1 MKCSSKN
8 LTDRQTD
15 RQTAVRDSGI
25 ELLKIFAI
33 FVIVISHVV
42 QTLSSEN
49 LDISYQGYVLDIT
62 KATTNFQYIVLL
74 IFRYFGVWGN
84 SLFFICSAW
93 FLLKAT
99 AYKKKKWFFML
110 VEIWT
115 VSIIILIVTYAILHG
130 GISAK
135 IIIKSIFPTLFR
147 NNWYM
152 TCYLLFY
159 PISPILNRVIDGMSK
174 RQLLRSAS
182 ALALLYIFL
191 DFIEGDWF
199 FSSTLILWVTIYFV
213 MAYMQKYLMFFADS
227 IKNNV
232 VFALANAVCFVG
244 LILLTE
250 VGGLHIAFLSEK
262 MMHWANNCNPF
273 IIFMSIAMFN
283 IARNVH
289 FKNRFINYI
298 SSLSLLVYVIHENL
312 IIRTYFRPAMWNY
325 VYTNYGYNNLIG
337 WVFILV
343 VITFLF
349 GIIAAALYSVTIQK
363 FVKKISNRLYES
375 LKKKYLSMEN
385 RILEKY

>member
-1 MKCSSKN
+1 
-8 LTDRQTD
+8 
-15 RQTAVRDSGI
+15 
-25 ELLKIFAI
+25 
-33 FVIVISHVV
+33 
-42 QTLSSEN
+42 
-49 LDISYQGYVLDIT
+49 
-62 KATTNFQYIVLL
+62 
-74 IFRYFGVWGN
+74 
-84 SLFFICSAW
+84 
-93 FLLKAT
+93 
-99 AYKKKKWFFML
+99 
-110 VEIWT
+110 
-115 VSIIILIVTYAILHG
+115 
-130 GISAK
+130 
-135 IIIKSIFPTLFR
+135 
-147 NNWYM
+147 
-152 TCYLLFY
+152 
-159 PISPILNRVIDGMSK
+159 
-174 RQLLRSAS
+174 
-182 ALALLYIFL
+182 
-191 DFIEGDWF
+191 
-199 FSSTLILWVTIYFV
+199 
-213 MAYMQKYLMFFADS
+213 MQKYLMFFADS

-262 MMHWANNCNPF
+262 MMHWENNCNPF

-298 SSLSLLVYVIHENL
+298 SSLSLLIYVIHENL

-325 VYTNYGYNNLIG
+325 VYTNCGYNNLIG

>member
-1 MKCSSKN
+1 M
-8 LTDRQTD
+8 
-15 RQTAVRDSGI
+15 
-25 ELLKIFAI
+25 
-33 FVIVISHVV
+33 
-42 QTLSSEN
+42 
-49 LDISYQGYVLDIT
+49 LDIT

-74 IFRYFGVWGN
+74 IFRHFGVWGN

-135 IIIKSIFPTLFR
+135 IIIQSIFPTLFG
-147 NNWYM
+147 NNWYV

-191 DFIEGDWF
+191 DFIKGDWF
-199 FSSTLILWVTIYFV
+199 FPSTLILWVTIYFV
-213 MAYMQKYLMFFADS
+213 MAYLQKYLMFFADS

-262 MMHWANNCNPF
+262 MMRWGNNCNPF

-298 SSLSLLVYVIHENL
+298 SSLSLLIYVIHENL

-375 LKKKYLSMEN
+375 LKKKYLSMEH

>member
-1 MKCSSKN
+1 MKCSSKT
-8 LTDRQTD
+8 LTD
-15 RQTAVRDSGI
+15 RQTAVRYSGI

-42 QTLSSEN
+42 QTLTSEN
-49 LDISYQGYVLDIT
+49 LDISYQDHVLDIT

-74 IFRYFGVWGN
+74 IFQHFGGWGN

-135 IIIKSIFPTLFR
+135 IIIQSIFPTLFG
-147 NNWYM
+147 NNWYV

-191 DFIEGDWF
+191 DFIKGDWF
-199 FSSTLILWVTIYFV
+199 FPSMLILWVTIYFV
-213 MAYMQKYLMFFADS
+213 MAYLQKYLMFFADS

-262 MMHWANNCNPF
+262 MMHWWNNCNPF

-298 SSLSLLVYVIHENL
+298 SSLSLLIYVIHDNL

-349 GIIAAALYSVTIQK
+349 GIIAAALYSVTIQE

>member
-1 MKCSSKN
+1 
-8 LTDRQTD
+8 
-15 RQTAVRDSGI
+15 
-25 ELLKIFAI
+25 
-33 FVIVISHVV
+33 
-42 QTLSSEN
+42 
-49 LDISYQGYVLDIT
+49 
-62 KATTNFQYIVLL
+62 
-74 IFRYFGVWGN
+74 
-84 SLFFICSAW
+84 
-93 FLLKAT
+93 
-99 AYKKKKWFFML
+99 ML

-130 GISAK
+130 CISAK
-135 IIIKSIFPTLFR
+135 IIIQSIFPTLFG
-147 NNWYM
+147 NNWYV

-191 DFIEGDWF
+191 DFIKGDWF
-199 FSSTLILWVTIYFV
+199 FPSTLILWVTIYFV
-213 MAYMQKYLMFFADS
+213 MAYLQKYLMFFADS

-262 MMHWANNCNPF
+262 MMRWGNNCNPF

-298 SSLSLLVYVIHENL
+298 SSLSLLIYVIHENL

>member
-1 MKCSSKN
+1 MQQQN
-8 LTDRQTD
+8 FDRQTD
-15 RQTAVRDSGI
+15 RQTAVRYSGI
-25 ELLKIFAI
+25 ELLKIFAL

-42 QTLSSEN
+42 QTLTSEN
-49 LDISYQGYVLDIT
+49 LNISYQGYVLDIT

-74 IFRYFGVWGN
+74 IFRHFGVWGN

-135 IIIKSIFPTLFR
+135 IIIKSIFPTLFG

-191 DFIEGDWF
+191 DFIKGDWF

-213 MAYMQKYLMFFADS
+213 MAYQQKYLMFFADS

-232 VFALANAVCFVG
+232 VFALVNAVCFVG

-250 VGGLHIAFLSEK
+250 VGGLHIAFLSEH

-312 IIRTYFRPAMWNY
+312 IIRAYFRPAMWNY

>member
-1 MKCSSKN
+1 MKCSSKT
-8 LTDRQTD
+8 LTD
-15 RQTAVRDSGI
+15 RQTAVRYSGI

-42 QTLSSEN
+42 QTLTSEN
-49 LDISYQGYVLDIT
+49 LDISYQDHVLDIT

-74 IFRYFGVWGN
+74 IFQHFGGWGN

-135 IIIKSIFPTLFR
+135 IIIQSIFPTLFG
-147 NNWYM
+147 NNWYV

-191 DFIEGDWF
+191 DFIKGDWF
-199 FSSTLILWVTIYFV
+199 FPSTLILWVTIYFV
-213 MAYMQKYLMFFADS
+213 MAYLQKYLMFFADS

-262 MMHWANNCNPF
+262 MMHWWNNCNPF

-298 SSLSLLVYVIHENL
+298 SSLSLLIYVIHDNL

-349 GIIAAALYSVTIQK
+349 GIIAAALYSVTIQE